1 VPQNCSFRPHG
12 ILSVYFIFRPFFLLK
27 KKKWVFFYKV
37 DIEVHVKLYISQRK
51 KEKEKA

>member
-1 VPQNCSFRPHG
+1 MCHKIVPLDLMESF
-12 ILSVYFIFRPFFLLK
+12 LYNLFLELCFFIKRTGFSFS
-27 KKKWVFFYKV
+27 KV